1 MSNKSLDAYLLYK
14 WPFPHSL
21 TDRLTQPMLSSFLKR
36 QDSEKTSLTEKVSQT
51 LHSLW
56 ILFISQKLLIFFG
69 RNSIT
74 FLKVT
79 PAFIQSSKRPF
90 YLWPGFLCWHRL
102 FFKWPDFYIC
112 DQTHFPLTFLQ
123 GLSFL
128 FKNIQKSSNSRDM
141 KKKRVNLFAFPT
153 TAL

>member
-1 MSNKSLDAYLLYK
+1 MDFIHISKIAY
-14 WPFPHSL
+14 
-21 TDRLTQPMLSSFLKR
+21 
-36 QDSEKTSLTEKVSQT
+36 
-51 LHSLW
+51 
-56 ILFISQKLLIFFG
+56 FFG
-69 RNSIT
+69 QNSIT

-123 GLSFL
+123 GLIWHGFYLQCPGFSSKWYSFL

-141 KKKRVNLFAFPT
+141 KEKKPSESLCISHHCIIRKHFSFQVSTYAKICTLYINKAEKVWEENQISGI
-153 TAL
+153 